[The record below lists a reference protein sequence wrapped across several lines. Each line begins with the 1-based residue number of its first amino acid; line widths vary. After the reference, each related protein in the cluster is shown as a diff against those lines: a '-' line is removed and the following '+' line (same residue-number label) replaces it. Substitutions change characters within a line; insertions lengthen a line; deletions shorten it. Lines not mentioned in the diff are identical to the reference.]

1 MKRRPAN
8 PELTK
13 AYPNGVVL
21 LAKYLKGF
29 PPASQWGDG
38 SSLLREF
45 AAAHEKVLAALTGD
59 SGIAKVLLAPTGE
72 LLDIKDAREHAR
84 DLRTHMK
91 RIAPEAQHVLG
102 QIVTKLQNP
111 KIRDRTIHVIDDWQS
126 HCKDLSDLEA
136 GNALRDLIQHDFMDI
151 PSDALTRG
159 LSEAYERQQ
168 FLPSPDHGLPVW
180 EGKPHSRHKNDEFTF
195 RPQATLIPAKQ
206 AAAREEARRNLLP
219 MPDLE
224 EKTVK
229 AMLDYSKSIGDLES
243 DLLLYLMGVFAEK
256 AHGPKDRVWMHL
268 NDLMRDSGYKEH
280 PSRGFDADDKT
291 RIRRAIEGL
300 QNCELLVKRAYKKAD
315 GRRASDW
322 QSQVFNINDRLG
334 QANFNGVI
342 EDWNTIRFSMG
353 EAWTAYVWDSGG
365 RQLAQM
371 HKGVLRY
378 DTARERIEKRL
389 LKRITWGWRINLKN
403 GTSRINRTV
412 YQWLNDIGEFKP
424 DLTRAIAERLE
435 SAFTRLVADGH
446 LEAWGYEDG
455 EKPITG
461 SDTLRRGWS
470 EDWLNREVFVD
481 APHFLIEG
489 MHLRNEEI
497 KLNPLPL
504 EATPAK
510 PVYHQA
516 SIGERLKTARRKRGV
531 TQADLSAA
539 LEIDRTHMVRI
550 ESGKRNPTAEQ
561 EARIL
566 AWIAQNS

>member
-1 MKRRPAN
+1 MKRRPIN
-8 PELTK
+8 PELEK

-45 AAAHEKVLAALTGD
+45 AAAHEKVLVALTGEV
-59 SGIAKVLLAPTGE
+59 GIAKVLLAPTGD

-91 RIAPEAQHVLG
+91 RLAPEAQHVLG

-111 KIRDRTIHVIDDWQS
+111 KTRDRTIHVIDDWQS

-136 GNALRDLIQHDFMDI
+136 GNALRDLIQHDFMDM

-168 FLPSPDHGLPVW
+168 FVPSPDHGLPVW
-180 EGKPHSRHKNDEFTF
+180 EGKPHSRHRNDEFTF
-195 RPQATLIPAKQ
+195 IPQATLIRASE
-206 AAAREEARRNLLP
+206 AEAREKARRNLLP

-224 EKTVK
+224 EKTIT

-243 DLLLYLMGVFAEK
+243 DLLLYVMAVFSER
-256 AHGPKDRVWMHL
+256 AHSPSDRITLQL
-268 NDLMRDSGYKEH
+268 NDLMRDFGYTHH
-280 PSRGFDADDKT
+280 PSRGFDEDDKK
-291 RIRRAIEGL
+291 RIRSALEKL
-300 QNCELLVKRAYKKAD
+300 QDCELLVKRAYKKA
-315 GRRASDW
+315 GGSRPSDW
-322 QSQVFNINDRLG
+322 QSRVFIINDRLG
-334 QANFNGVI
+334 QANLNGVI
-342 EDWNTIRFSMG
+342 TDWHTIRFSMG
-353 EAWTAYVWDSGG
+353 EAWTAYIWDKGG

-371 HKGVLRY
+371 NKEVLRY
-378 DTARERIEKRL
+378 DAARERFEKRL

-403 GTSRINRTV
+403 GTTRIKRTV

-435 SAFTRLVADGH
+435 RAVARLVADGH

-455 EKPITG
+455 ERPIAS

-470 EDWLNREVFVD
+470 EDWLNREIFVD

-489 MHLRNEEI
+489 MRLRNEEI

-516 SIGERLKTARRKRGV
+516 SIGEQLKTARRKRGV
-531 TQADLSAA
+531 TQADLSDT
-539 LEIDRTHMVRI
+539 LGIDRTHMVRI
-550 ESGKRNPTAEQ
+550 ESGKRNPTDEQ

-566 AWIAQNS
+566 EWIAKYG